1 MRITRSILMT
11 ALFAIILGTTASA
24 NNDPKAV
31 TARSEIKKLIQKSSL
46 VEDLKEDLTVNVTFQ
61 INAKNE
67 IIVISTDTDK
77 MDRRIKSVLN
87 YKKLKSSDM
96 KVNVSYTLPVV
107 LKT

>member
-11 ALFAIILGTTASA
+11 ALFAIILGTTTSA